1 MPFATV
7 AGAENESPPSV
18 DLTNRTSGHA
28 MKKII
33 GFIADLLAPAA
44 VAAALVEVGYVSGVV
59 LSRGAPAR

>member
-1 MPFATV
+1 
-7 AGAENESPPSV
+7 
-18 DLTNRTSGHA
+18 

-44 VAAALVEVGYVSGVV
+44 VAAALVEVGYVSEVV